1 MNKNSELHDRLCDL
15 KNHLDE
21 IEYEISRC
29 RDAADDVA
37 NLTGDEERLEKLE
50 NFAECV
56 DKHGHLLSD
65 LQNYIACNRSGMD
78 YSTEKMFTDIVRV
91 FKTIEE
97 LLA

>member
-15 KNHLDE
+15 REHLDE
-21 IEYEISRC
+21 IEYEICRC

-37 NLTGDEERLEKLE
+37 NLSGDEDRLEKLE
-50 NFAECV
+50 NFAKSV

-65 LQNYIACNRSGMD
+65 LENYIACNRSGMD
-78 YSTEKMFTDIVRV
+78 YSTEKMFTDIVGV
-91 FKTIEE
+91 LKTIEK

>member
-15 KNHLDE
+15 KQHLDE

-29 RDAADDVA
+29 RNAADDVA
-37 NLTGDEERLEKLE
+37 HLSGDEVRLEKLE
-50 NFAECV
+50 NFAKGV
-56 DKHGHLLSD
+56 DKNGHLLTD
-65 LQNYIACNRSGMD
+65 LENYIACNRSGMD
-78 YSTEKMFTDIVRV
+78 YSTEKMFTDIVGV